1 MYLCLLPA
9 THRNYK
15 KVDSEHSMTT
25 PQIKSSPISE
35 KIGLFKAQFFPDTTI
50 AQWTSWKWQLQH
62 RIDSLLKLS
71 CILKLTNTETA
82 AFNHGQQRIPFAIT
96 PYYLGVIKNICQDDA
111 LRKSMVPVEA
121 EFKVN
126 PGESLDP
133 LTEEKHSPVPAIVHR
148 YPDRV
153 LFLTTRQCAVYCRYC
168 TRARIFSQPAPSIRR
183 TEHWQEGLA
192 YISQTES
199 IREVI
204 VSGGDALMLED
215 DALKWLLAELRK
227 IPHVEII
234 RLATK
239 LPVALP
245 QRITENLV
253 KMLRSFHPLILS
265 LHVIHPD
272 ELTGEAIFA
281 IERLADA
288 GIVIGSQTVLLK
300 DINDSTVVIQT
311 LMENLLR
318 LRVRPYALFQ
328 CDPILGTGHFRTRL
342 DTGLEIIENL
352 RRYSSG
358 YAIPHFI
365 ADPPGGKVVLS
376 PRTLISKTPSGYRL
390 KNWRGDE
397 VDYSDPATDSL

>member
-1 MYLCLLPA
+1 
-9 THRNYK
+9 
-15 KVDSEHSMTT
+15 MT
-25 PQIKSSPISE
+25 SPHFESGPVSDEIA
-35 KIGLFKAQFFPDTTI
+35 LFKAQFFPTATK
-50 AQWTSWKWQLQH
+50 AQWRSWKWQLQH
-62 RIDSLLKLS
+62 RIDSLLKLGP
-71 CILKLTNTETA
+71 ILKLTDSEIA

-111 LRKSMVPVEA
+111 LRKSLVPVEP
-121 EFKVN
+121 EFKVSS
-126 PGESLDP
+126 GESHDP
-133 LTEEKHSPVPAIVHR
+133 LIEEKHSPVPVIVHR

-183 TEHWQEGLA
+183 TAHWKEGLA
-192 YISQTES
+192 YISETES

-215 DALKWLLAELRK
+215 DALKWLLGELRK

-234 RLATK
+234 RLGTK
-239 LPVALP
+239 LPVVLP
-245 QRITENLV
+245 QRITEKLTG
-253 KMLRSFHPLILS
+253 MLRSFHPLILS

-272 ELTGEAIFA
+272 ELTREAAFA

-300 DINDSTVVIQT
+300 EINDSTAVIQM

-328 CDPILGTGHFRTRL
+328 CDPILGSRHFRTKL

-352 RRYSSG
+352 RRQSSG

-365 ADPPGGKVVLS
+365 ADPPGGKVTLS
-376 PRTLISKTPSGYRL
+376 PKTLIPKTDTGYRL

-397 VDYSDPATDSL
+397 VEYTDPATDSP